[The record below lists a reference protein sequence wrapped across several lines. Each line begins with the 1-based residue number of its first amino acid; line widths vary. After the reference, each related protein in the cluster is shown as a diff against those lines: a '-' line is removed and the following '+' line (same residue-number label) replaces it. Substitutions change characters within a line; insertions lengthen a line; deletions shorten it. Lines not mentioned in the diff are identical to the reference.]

1 MTLADIGEDARV
13 EGQVPEEVAPQDY
26 NILQASDANGQKP
39 SADSLKKST
48 TENIEPGLMDSRQT
62 RGDEVG

>member
-1 MTLADIGEDARV
+1 MTLADIGEDAHV

-26 NILQASDANGQKP
+26 NILHASDANEQKP
-39 SADSLKKST
+39 SAGSLKQST
-48 TENIEPGLMDSRQT
+48 TENMEPGLMDSRET